1 MTPESQAEVGNTALY
16 NLLQVTHPEFGIV
29 PSPEGNRFN
38 NYFTRDAMRSGMVVS
53 ERLDLE
59 SARLIIPAIIKSQEV
74 AISHIGVKTD
84 PETGERKDLLPH
96 EVHSK
101 NSPQDRLIELEKD
114 HPVKV
119 NSDGIREM
127 VTWFADDVNSLF
139 RSNVASTGKAL
150 ARLEG
155 IDSQREYYLQR
166 WPVVLRTLRHDIEV
180 GDIDGDGLIESMPKG
195 RNGFFI
201 NPTWKDSGDAYLT
214 EDGRLPEPPYKY
226 LTNNSDFMLSLLK
239 TAEIARTLG
248 YNDIAADLENRFQR
262 NQKLLH
268 EIFWME
274 EHQFMAPL
282 IEGDGRQVQFIGD
295 DVVFGL
301 YGKIFYLKE
310 GRIIIKRL
318 KKRDMFTNWGIRTR
332 SSLSKQFLRSAYQR
346 GAVWDYITNMA
357 AEGAENYGDYSFAE
371 ELDNSSTALEQEEG
385 FPELATIYKN
395 GTTKKTYKEN
405 GVPVACKPMA
415 WTAATSHARRMAH
428 TPYVTAPLATRN

>member
-1 MTPESQAEVGNTALY
+1 MTPEAGVEARKTALN

-38 NYFTRDAMRSGMVVS
+38 NYFARDAMRSGMVVS
-53 ERLDLE
+53 ERLDPE
-59 SARLIIPAIIKSQEV
+59 SAKLILPSIIKSEEV
-74 AISHIGVKTD
+74 AIFHIGVKSD
-84 PETGERKDLLPH
+84 RETGEKEGLPPH

-101 NSPQDRLIELEKD
+101 NSPQARLVELEKD
-114 HPVKV
+114 QPVRV
-119 NSDGIREM
+119 NPDGSRELT
-127 VTWFADDVNSLF
+127 TWFADDVSSLF
-139 RSNVASTGKAL
+139 RSCVCNTGRTL

-155 IDSQREYYLQR
+155 SDAQKEYYLKR
-166 WPVVLRTLRHDIEV
+166 WPVVLRTLRHDTEV

-195 RNGFFI
+195 KNGFFI

-214 EDGRLPEPPYKY
+214 EEGRIPEPPYKY
-226 LTNNSDFMLSLLK
+226 LTNNSDFLLSLLK

-248 YNDIAADLENRFQR
+248 YNDIAHDLENRFQR
-262 NQKLLH
+262 NQKRLH

-274 EHQFMAPL
+274 EHQYMAPL

-301 YGKIFYLKE
+301 YGKVFYNKE
-310 GRIIIKRL
+310 AQEILARL
-318 KKRDMFTNWGIRTR
+318 KKPDMFTKWGIRTR
-332 SSLSKQFLRSAYQR
+332 SSLSKQFSRSAYQR

-371 ELDNSSTALEQEEG
+371 ELDNSSAALEQEEG

-395 GTTKKTYKEN
+395 GTTKKTYKEK
-405 GVPVACKPMA
+405 GRPVACKPMA
-415 WTAATSHARRMAH
+415 WTAATSYARRVAH
-428 TPYVTAPLATRN
+428 SPHVQTPLAV